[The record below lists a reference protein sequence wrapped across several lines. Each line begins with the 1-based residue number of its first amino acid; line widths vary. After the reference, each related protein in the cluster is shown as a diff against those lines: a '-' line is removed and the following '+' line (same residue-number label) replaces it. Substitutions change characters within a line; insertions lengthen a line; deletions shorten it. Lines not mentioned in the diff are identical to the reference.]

1 MKTYY
6 SDPTANAVIAKIS
19 REEKRAE
26 ERRKKKEKHIWHP
39 GTTKQSGKK

>member
-19 REEKRAE
+19 REEARAE
-26 ERRKKKEKHIWHP
+26 KRRRRKDVHVWRPDSAKKAD
-39 GTTKQSGKK
+39 KK